1 MHKLLKRV
9 VEAIQE
15 KLKMSVWATRT
26 ESSACD
32 EKSETELE
40 RKYNSEFR
48 ETLVS
53 LERKLHTTEDPSAI
67 TMEALKMVCAFHD
80 ADWAGILIV
89 DRSAEMWSPA
99 MWYGRLRHR
108 AGADTARRER
118 RHQGCRLCRGH
129 HAHRPC

>member
-89 DRSAEMWSPA
+89 SSNPWARCIWRKSLLMIFDW
-99 MWYGRLRHR
+99 RLSR
-108 AGADTARRER
+108 
-118 RHQGCRLCRGH
+118 CRKNQRDCIIR
-129 HAHRPC
+129 

>member
-40 RKYNSEFR
+40 RK
-48 ETLVS
+48 
-53 LERKLHTTEDPSAI
+53 
-67 TMEALKMVCAFHD
+67 
-80 ADWAGILIV
+80 
-89 DRSAEMWSPA
+89 
-99 MWYGRLRHR
+99 
-108 AGADTARRER
+108 
-118 RHQGCRLCRGH
+118 
-129 HAHRPC
+129 

>member
-99 MWYGRLRHR
+99 MWYDPELGEMGPTLFY
-108 AGADTARRER
+108 ER
-118 RHQGCRLCRGH
+118 KLQ
-129 HAHRPC
+129 